1 MLFAHAFRTV
11 KGTELRTF
19 LR

>member
-1 MLFAHAFRTV
+1 MLFAHAFRKV